1 MENTELIIPASVRS
15 VKKTQESFFQDR
27 TFLFLWSDHN
37 FGSADFCHYIDSVD
51 RTPAYGESE
60 YFPDHL
66 IAFDVSYCNAA
77 FGHHRTHDPRHG
89 HPQEENDGRAMDYR
103 LFYVLCAYVCYEC
116 NRHIYDSYLRNTKR
130 RSRRQPDPGHSYRT
144 VSAHSIFPYGDL
156 RSHRRR
162 ICFPKTHHR
171 PDSTVRTGNG
181 YPSVRID
188 VCVIPR

>member
-1 MENTELIIPASVRS
+1 MENTELIIPAPSDPL
-15 VKKTQESFFQDR
+15 KKSQESFFQDR

-103 LFYVLCAYVCYEC
+103 LF
-116 NRHIYDSYLRNTKR
+116 
-130 RSRRQPDPGHSYRT
+130 
-144 VSAHSIFPYGDL
+144 
-156 RSHRRR
+156 
-162 ICFPKTHHR
+162 
-171 PDSTVRTGNG
+171 
-181 YPSVRID
+181 
-188 VCVIPR
+188 